1 MGIIKACIGFLA
13 IAAVVVGLFQILPPM
28 LANYSFSDDLKTVS
42 MMDGNSQKTD
52 DDVRED
58 VLRKAKEHDL
68 PVEAKQVTVQRINT
82 PGLSA
87 IYVAADYSVTI
98 SLPGYSFDM
107 HFNPTKMC
115 IRDRCVYGACL
126 KSRPRSSSTATTCAF
141 ASHTD
146 SPAKRSVPGTK

>member
-107 HFNPTKMC
+107 HFNPTSGNK
-115 IRDRCVYGACL
+115 G
-126 KSRPRSSSTATTCAF
+126 F
-141 ASHTD
+141 
-146 SPAKRSVPGTK
+146 